1 MVIPALAVLSA
12 ALLLVTTLLWVRL
25 VRRTEAAES
34 RFEQLVRDAPDMI
47 VSFDLQGRFIDV
59 NPATLEQSGYTF
71 AELKALP
78 NTAFFPE
85 DDYRTLLTVLAE
97 MQAGSPVRALTV
109 RYRRKDG
116 EERWISVRA
125 TPIDD
130 PARGGAILCIA
141 HDVTDDVMRTQALR
155 RSEER
160 FRSLVSAFDRA
171 FFVQDPDGRFA
182 GVFGRW
188 LRSAAIEP
196 AKFLGRT
203 AREIHAAPGAE
214 AEAERHEAAFAKV
227 MAGQDATYEGWW
239 QTVAGERRL
248 LRVSMS
254 PMRDPSGRIIGAAGV
269 AADVTRRVQAEEE
282 SAVLRRRVA
291 EAERIEALGKLVS
304 GVAHELNNPLAA
316 ILNFTEDLLLDT
328 RDPDD
333 RAALEIIQAQ
343 ALRSRTIV
351 RDLLTFV
358 RRGHERPR
366 VVQAPGPIMDALL
379 RALRPGLPVG
389 VRLRTSLEDGDT
401 PLDIDR
407 AGFEQVLTNL
417 ITNAAQAAPT
427 GHVWV
432 KARRT
437 GDAYEVRVE
446 DDGTGIKPEHVTRL
460 FEPFFSTKPVG
471 QGVGLGLSV
480 SLGIMQQHGG
490 MLEGGN
496 REEGPGARFVMRLP
510 VSREPV
516 RVPTPPAGS
525 PQAEQA
531 ALAAQPGA
539 SGQTP
544 RRRASLTPV
553 PGVPTLLVV
562 DDEAPIRR
570 ALRRYFER
578 RGWVVDEAEDGSDA
592 LALLSNDEAATR
604 FDVVLCDLKM
614 PGLSGPE
621 LYEKL
626 RASAPEILPRIIFV
640 TGDVTGEAASSFLG
654 QVSGPVLEK
663 PFELA
668 TVGQVAEE
676 LRTSLAAGR

>member
-1 MVIPALAVLSA
+1 MLIALLAFLSA
-12 ALLLVTTLLWVRL
+12 ALLVVSTILWLRL

-47 VSFDLQGRFIDV
+47 VTFDREGHFVAV

-78 NTAFFPE
+78 NTTFFPP
-85 DDYRTLLTVLAE
+85 DDYEMLLGVLERLRRGESAP
-97 MQAGSPVRALTV
+97 GLNV

-116 EERWISVRA
+116 SERWISVRA
-125 TPIDD
+125 TPVAD
-130 PARGGAILCIA
+130 PAGGPGAILCIA
-141 HDVTDDVMRTQALR
+141 RDVTDDIVRTQALR

-188 LRSAAIEP
+188 LRSNRIEP
-196 AKFLGRT
+196 RNFLGRT
-203 AREIHAAPGAE
+203 PREILAEQGAE
-214 AEAERHEAAFAKV
+214 AEADKHETAFARV
-227 MAGQDATYEGWW
+227 MAGEDATYEGWW
-239 QTVAGERRL
+239 KSVDGERRL

-254 PMRDPSGRIIGAAGV
+254 PMHDPTSGEIIGVAGV
-269 AADVTRRVQAEEE
+269 AADVTRRVRAEEE
-282 SAVLRRRVA
+282 SAILRRRIA
-291 EAERIEALGKLVS
+291 DAERIESLGKLVS

-316 ILNFTEDLLLDT
+316 ILNFTEDLLLDA
-328 RDPDD
+328 RDADD

-358 RRGHERPR
+358 RKGHERPR
-366 VVQAPGPIMDALL
+366 VVQAPGPIVEALL
-379 RALRPGLPVG
+379 RALKPGLPVA
-389 VRLRTSLEDGDT
+389 VRLRSTIDDGDT
-401 PLDIDR
+401 PIDMDR

-417 ITNAAQAAPT
+417 VTNAAQAAST

-432 KARRT
+432 TARRD
-437 GDAYEVRVE
+437 GDWYEVRVE
-446 DDGTGIKPEHVTRL
+446 DDGHGIKPEHLSRL

-480 SLGIMQQHGG
+480 SFGIMQQHGG
-490 MLEGGN
+490 TLEGGN
-496 REEGPGARFVMRLP
+496 RDASEGGGARFVMRLP
-510 VSREPV
+510 VSKSSILPS
-516 RVPTPPAGS
+516 TPPEGQ
-525 PQAEQA
+525 P
-531 ALAAQPGA
+531 AQPL
-539 SGQTP
+539 
-544 RRRASLTPV
+544 RRRPSLTPV
-553 PGVPTLLVV
+553 PGVPTLLVI

-578 RGWVVDEAEDGSDA
+578 RGWVVDEAEDGRDA
-592 LALLSNDEAATR
+592 LALLGNPDAASR

-614 PGLSGPE
+614 PGVSGPE

-626 RASAPEILPRIIFV
+626 RKAAPEVLPRIIFV
-640 TGDVTGEAASSFLG
+640 TGDVTGDGAASFLG
-654 QVSGPVLEK
+654 QVTGPVLEK

-676 LRTSLAAGR
+676 LRASLATQPR

>member
-1 MVIPALAVLSA
+1 MVIPALAALSA
-12 ALLLVTTLLWVRL
+12 ALLLVSTLLWLRL

-34 RFEQLVRDAPDMI
+34 RFQQLVRDAPDMI
-47 VSFDLQGRFIDV
+47 VTFDRQGRFVDV

-97 MQAGSPVRALTV
+97 LQQGVTARALTV

-116 EERWISVRA
+116 EERWVSVRA
-125 TPIDD
+125 TPIED
-130 PARGGAILCIA
+130 PSNGGGILCIA
-141 HDVTDDVMRTQALR
+141 RDVTDDIVRTQALR

-196 AKFLGRT
+196 SKILGRT
-203 AREIHAAPGAE
+203 AREVLEAQGAE
-214 AEAERHEAAFAKV
+214 GEAEKHEAAFAKV

-254 PMRDPSGRIIGAAGV
+254 PMHDASGRIIGAAGV

-282 SAVLRRRVA
+282 SAALRRRVA
-291 EAERIEALGKLVS
+291 DAERIEALGKLVS

-316 ILNFTEDLLLDT
+316 ILNFTEDLLLDA
-328 RDPDD
+328 RDADD

-358 RRGHERPR
+358 RRGHERPK
-366 VVQAPGPIMDALL
+366 VVQAPGPIIDALL
-379 RALRPGLPVG
+379 RALKPGLPVG
-389 VRLRTSLEDGDT
+389 VRLRTSVEDGDT

-417 ITNAAQAAPT
+417 VTNAAQAASS

-432 KARRT
+432 TARRE

-446 DDGTGIKPEHVTRL
+446 DDGTGIKPEHLSRL

-490 MLEGGN
+490 TLEGGN
-496 REEGPGARFVMRLP
+496 RDDGPGARFVMRFP
-510 VSREPV
+510 VSEAPV
-516 RVPTPPAGS
+516 AVLTPPEGAVV
-525 PQAEQA
+525 
-531 ALAAQPGA
+531 QPP
-539 SGQTP
+539 P
-544 RRRASLTPV
+544 RRPSLTPV

-578 RGWVVDEAEDGSDA
+578 RGWVVDEAEDGRDA
-592 LALLSNDEAATR
+592 LALLSNDDAATR

-626 RASAPEILPRIIFV
+626 RAAVPDILPRIIFV
-640 TGDVTGEAASSFLG
+640 TGDVTGEAAAAFLEG
-654 QVSGPVLEK
+654 VSGPVLEK

-676 LRTSLAAGR
+676 LRASLAAQPK